1 MKKIAIF
8 TEGQSELMFI
18 RYLLLTIIDNSRLSY
33 ECIKLEGER
42 NYHYPYGEYAS
53 PSPDFYFFIINVGND
68 EKVLS
73 SIKEREEGLFG
84 KGYEEIIGLRDMY
97 CEVYDKRSAGRI
109 DNGLSEQ
116 FINQSTNVISDMS
129 NPEAISLFFSIMEL
143 EAWFLSMYNLFQK
156 IYPALTLE
164 FIERECGYNLK
175 NIDPQ
180 TNFYRPSNEIIKIMN
195 LIGIDYD
202 KHIEDIDRIVNRME
216 INDYTD
222 AFENE
227 RCQNFMLFYQKIQS
241 IAEN

>member
-33 ECIKLEGER
+33 ECIKLKSER
-42 NYHYPYGEYAS
+42 TYHYPYIKYDS
-53 PSPDFYFFIINVGND
+53 PDPDFYFIIINVGND
-68 EKVLS
+68 ERVLS

-84 KGYEEIIGLRDMY
+84 KGYHEIIGLRDMY
-97 CEVYDKRSAGRI
+97 CEVYDKRSTGRI

-116 FINQSTNVISDMS
+116 FINRSTNVISDMS

-156 IYPALTLE
+156 INPALTLE
-164 FIERECGYNLK
+164 YIERECGYNLK

-180 TNFYRPSNEIIKIMN
+180 TNFYRPSNEIIRIMN

-202 KHIEDIDRIVNRME
+202 KHIEDIDRITNRME
-216 INDYTD
+216 GSDYTD

-241 IAEN
+241 IVE